1 MNGDNHDAHNV
12 GDIYD
17 APIDFGDTSLK
28 PATAKAGTDASSSHS
43 RRRSMRGPLARR
55 LSSVEM
61 DDSKSLCSSVGDFM
75 MHDVDISKVS
85 PMCISHLFWAI
96 KLINS
101 SKSLFQELWQ
111 WYCSNKGERIS
122 HCKFGRV

>member
-28 PATAKAGTDASSSHS
+28 PATAMAGTDASSSHS
-43 RRRSMRGPLARR
+43 TKRRSMRAGPLARR

-85 PMCISHLFWAI
+85 PMCISRLFEAI
-96 KLINS
+96 KLINTS
-101 SKSLFQELWQ
+101 
-111 WYCSNKGERIS
+111 
-122 HCKFGRV
+122 